1 MIIERPEI
9 VEDEHLTYLDDLRES
24 GVTNMLEGNVYLEK
38 RFNLSNR
45 DASNVLVYWM
55 KSFAER
61 HKSSV
66 LKVDDSKDE

>member
-9 VEDEHLTYLDDLRES
+9 VKDEHLTYLDDLRES
-24 GVTNMLEGNVYLEK
+24 GITNMLEGNVYLEK
-38 RFNLSNR
+38 RFKLPSR
-45 DASNVLVYWM
+45 EASNVLVYWM

-66 LKVDDSKDE
+66 LKIEESDS

>member
-1 MIIERPEI
+1 MAIERPEI

-24 GVTNMLEGNVYLEK
+24 GITNMLEGNVYLEK

-61 HKSSV
+61 HNPIKTP
-66 LKVDDSKDE
+66 D